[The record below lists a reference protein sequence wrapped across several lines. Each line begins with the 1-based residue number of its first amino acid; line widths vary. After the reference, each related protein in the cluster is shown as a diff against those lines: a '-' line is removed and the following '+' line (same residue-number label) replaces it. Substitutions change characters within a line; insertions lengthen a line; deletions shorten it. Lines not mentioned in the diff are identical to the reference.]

1 MQDEP
6 FRTGEQ
12 LWLRG
17 HRVIFVEYHRYARH
31 RIGAAMVRRGEDET
45 VRVVPLA
52 RLSRD
57 RAESIALATTMPVS

>member
-1 MQDEP
+1 MEDEP
-6 FRTGEQ
+6 FRAGEQ

-17 HRVIFVEYHRYARH
+17 QQVTFLEYHRYARH
-31 RIGAAMVRRGEDET
+31 RIGAAMVRRGDDET

-57 RAESIALATTMPVS
+57 RAESIALATTIPVS

>member
-1 MQDEP
+1 MEDES
-6 FRTGEQ
+6 FRAGEQ

-17 HRVIFVEYHRYARH
+17 QQVTFVEYHRYARH
-31 RIGAAMVRRGEDET
+31 RIRAAMVRRGDDET

-57 RAESIALATTMPVS
+57 RGESIALATTIPVS

>member
-1 MQDEP
+1 MEDEP

-17 HRVIFVEYHRYARH
+17 QRVVFVEYHRYAPH
-31 RIGAAMVRRGEDET
+31 RIRAAMVRRGDDET
-45 VRVVPLA
+45 VRVVPAA

-57 RAESIALATTMPVS
+57 RAKSVALATTIPVS